1 MRTGHRK
8 ILAHRPAETPMA
20 TFRCAEIAQLAHE
33 LTLSPTRHRLR
44 QLAGMARVIELVEPD
59 REYPY
64 AFVCFHVTGYR
75 PRRTQDF
82 GLSGKDLIADMADL
96 MDTLTAV
103 HPLPIEAAR
112 GRIHDLDA
120 LAKRFSVSTKTISR
134 WRKRGLPACWYD
146 ANGRRPRLAFSARDI
161 ERFVTRHQDL
171 VRRGARF
178 RMMTPE
184 EKEDIIARAREIVAT
199 EACCLHVTTVRIAR
213 ETGRAIETIRYTLR
227 RFDHEQ
233 PDEAIFDTVEQAN
246 PIDEGTLIHRAFVDG
261 DSIAMLSE
269 RFEHSP
275 ARIRRILTRV
285 RAAELLAAPIDY
297 MHNESFDA
305 PDAERRIL
313 DAETPSH
320 AATDGNACDVMLTRT
335 PAGLPPYLRDLYRT
349 PLLTPA
355 EEVASFRQMNFL
367 RHQAEG
373 LRQDLP
379 ADAAAVKASAIAAIN
394 DRLERAAD
402 IKNRII
408 KANLRLVVSIAKR
421 HLPGAGTSGLFE
433 LISDGNMALIRAV
446 DKFDY
451 ARGFRFSTYASW
463 AVKRSFAR
471 SIPQAWGILSRFQTG
486 REELLAS
493 TRDHRSEERT
503 ADAEA
508 PTQEAACAAVTESLG
523 SLDERERSIV
533 ERHFGLAGANRSRT
547 LDEIGREFGLSKER
561 VRQIEKRALIK
572 LRTALG
578 TRGAELLAS

>member
-1 MRTGHRK
+1 
-8 ILAHRPAETPMA
+8 
-20 TFRCAEIAQLAHE
+20 
-33 LTLSPTRHRLR
+33 
-44 QLAGMARVIELVEPD
+44 
-59 REYPY
+59 
-64 AFVCFHVTGYR
+64 
-75 PRRTQDF
+75 
-82 GLSGKDLIADMADL
+82 
-96 MDTLTAV
+96 MDAMTAA

-112 GRIHDLDA
+112 GCIYDPGT
-120 LAKRFSVSTKTISR
+120 LARRFNVSTKTISR
-134 WRKRGLPACWYD
+134 WRKRGLPACWYS
-146 ANGRRPRLAFSARDI
+146 ANGRKPRLAFNARDI
-161 ERFVTRHQDL
+161 QQFVTRHQDL

-178 RMMTPE
+178 QVMTPD
-184 EKEDIIARAREIVAT
+184 EKDDIIARAREIIAA
-199 EACCLHVTTVRIAR
+199 EACCLHATTVRIAR
-213 ETGRAIETIRYTLR
+213 ETGRAVETIRYTLR
-227 RFDHEQ
+227 RFDREQ
-233 PDEAIFDTVEQAN
+233 PDEALFDTVEQAN

-261 DSIAMLSE
+261 DSVAMLSE
-269 RFEHSP
+269 RFGHSA

-297 MHNESFDA
+297 MVNESFDA

-313 DAETPSH
+313 NAETPSH
-320 AATDGNACDVMLTRT
+320 TATDGNTNNVMFTRA

-349 PLLTPA
+349 PLLTPQ
-355 EEVASFRQMNFL
+355 EEVASFQQMNFL
-367 RHQAEG
+367 RHQAEV

-379 ADAAAVKASAIAAIN
+379 ADPATVKAPAIAAIN
-394 DRLERAAD
+394 DRLERATD

-471 SIPQAWGILSRFQTG
+471 SIPQAWGIQSRFQTG

-493 TRDHRSEERT
+493 TRDHRSDDCRAES
-503 ADAEA
+503 EA
-508 PTQEAACAAVTESLG
+508 PTQQAACAAVTESLG

-533 ERHFGLAGANRSRT
+533 ERHFGLAGEDRSRT

-561 VRQIEKRALIK
+561 VRQIEKRALLK
-572 LRTALG
+572 LRTVLG